1 MNKELRF
8 FFDLDCKIAIYVPS
22 TTDVNCA
29 DKENLQEVFMDK
41 CMRKFS
47 EWFGG
52 ATATDALGGWMSN
65 DKGLILE
72 RVRIVYAFC
81 RKEDFAENFTEILQI
96 CEEIKSEMRQE
107 SVTLEYNGQ
116 IKFV

>member
-1 MNKELRF
+1 MKELKF
-8 FFDLDCKIAIYVPS
+8 LFDLDCKVSIYVPS

-29 DKENLQEVFMDK
+29 DEENLQQRFVEL
-41 CMRKFS
+41 CMKKFS

-81 RKEDFAENFTEILQI
+81 RKEDFAENFVEILRI
-96 CEEIKSEMRQE
+96 CEQIKSEMRQE

>member
-1 MNKELRF
+1 MKELKF
-8 FFDLDCKIAIYVPS
+8 LFDLDCKVSIYVPS
-22 TTDVNCA
+22 TTDANCA
-29 DKENLQEVFMDK
+29 DEENLQQRFVEL
-41 CMRKFS
+41 CMKKFS

-65 DKGLILE
+65 NKGLILE

-81 RKEDFAENFTEILQI
+81 RKEDFAENLVEMMQI
-96 CEEIKSEMRQE
+96 CEQIKSEMRQE

-116 IKFV
+116 IKCV